1 MQQSRLVK
9 NIRELS
15 KKEREQFKLFVE
27 SPYFNKH
34 KKTIQLLRYILKHI
48 DAVKGSKLSKIKT
61 HEHLFPEQKFDEQNL
76 YNTMSYLMKLFHRYL
91 AIHHFEEAD
100 FEEPLM
106 TLKAAYEANQFE
118 LLKNRGK
125 QLEKQLKKRPFHNS
139 DYFMA
144 NYRLNS
150 YLGYYDSQYE
160 DRTKTK
166 RLQSVVDSLDRY
178 YILEKLR
185 NTIHLTANV
194 LMMNTPYSFHMLDE
208 VLSHLQ
214 NNFELYEKDI
224 SIIMY
229 HTILMSLRDEN
240 NPEHY
245 RQLKEMLSSKMEM
258 LSSEEQSDLYSFAN
272 NYCVRQ
278 INKGHSEFQRELF
291 DLYKHGLDTGIILYN
306 GLLSEWNYKNI
317 TALGC
322 SLKEFDW
329 TENFIQEFKK
339 KLPNHRAENAYNY
352 NLAHLYYSKKMY
364 QEALSALLHVQFTD
378 VKYHLNTTFLLL
390 RTYYAL
396 HDTEALLSLID
407 TFRIYVIRNQK
418 ITSEQK
424 RGYTN
429 FLRFAKRLVL
439 LRHNAT
445 TYSRKE
451 LREKLDALFH
461 KIEETGNIIN
471 RYWLTE
477 ECKAVAA
484 RYGGLISSSL
494 AS

>member
-1 MQQSRLVK
+1 MQQSRLIK
-9 NIRELS
+9 NIKELS
-15 KKEREQFKLFVE
+15 NKDREQFKLFVE
-27 SPYFNKH
+27 SPYFNRH
-34 KKTIQLLRYILKHI
+34 KKTIQLLKFILKHI
-48 DAVKGSKLSKIKT
+48 DSSKGAKLAKIKV
-61 HEHLFPEQKFDEQNL
+61 HEQLFPNVKFEEQAL
-76 YNTMSYLMKLFHRYL
+76 YNLMSYLMKLFHRYL
-91 AIHHFEEAD
+91 AIHHFEKAD
-100 FEEPLM
+100 FQEPLM
-106 TLKAAYEANQFE
+106 TLEAAYETNQFD

-125 QLEKQLKKRPFHNS
+125 QLEKQLKKRTFHNS

-144 NYRLNS
+144 NYRLNTF
-150 YLGYYDSQYE
+150 LGYYDVQYE
-160 DRTKTK
+160 DRTKRE
-166 RLQSVVDSLDRY
+166 RLQSMVDSLDRY

-185 NTIHLTANV
+185 NSIHLTANM
-194 LMMNTPYSFHMLDE
+194 LMMNTPYTFPMLDE
-208 VLSHLQ
+208 VLLHL
-214 NNFELYEKDI
+214 EDKIDLYEKDI

-229 HTILMSLRDEN
+229 RTILLSLRDEN

-245 RQLKEMLSSKMEM
+245 RLLKEMLSLNMEA
-258 LSSEEQSDLYSFAN
+258 LSVEEQSDLYSFAN

-291 DLYKHGLDTGIILYN
+291 DLYKQGLDTGIILYN

-322 SLKEFDW
+322 RLKEFDW
-329 TENFIQEFKK
+329 TEDFIQNFKE
-339 KLPNHRAENAYNY
+339 KLPEHRAENAYNY

-364 QEALSALLHVQFTD
+364 QEALSALLLVQFTD

-396 HDTEALLSLID
+396 KDTEALLSLID

-418 ITSEQK
+418 ITSDQK

-439 LRHNAT
+439 LRHNAS

-451 LREKLDALFH
+451 MKEKLAVLSG
-461 KIEETGNIIN
+461 KIEETNNIIN
-471 RYWLTE
+471 RYWLVE
-477 ECKAVAA
+477 ECNAV
-484 RYGGLISSSL
+484 
-494 AS
+494 